1 MSGYDTEIRL
11 ADKRDVR
18 SQTKALVMA
27 QLLQP
32 ATFVTTKSLMTAA
45 PDHGMTKAWVEQIER
60 QLDAA
65 EQLADWILDR
75 C

>member
-1 MSGYDTEIRL
+1 MTMSRL
-11 ADKRDVR
+11 IDERGIR

-27 QLLQP
+27 RLLQP
-32 ATFVTTKSLMTAA
+32 AAVVTTKELMTAA
-45 PDHGMTKAWVEQIER
+45 PDHGMTGAWVEQVEQ

>member
-1 MSGYDTEIRL
+1 MTMSRE
-11 ADKRDVR
+11 RDDSR
-18 SQTKALVMA
+18 AQTKALVMA

-32 ATFVTTKSLMTAA
+32 ATFVTTKSLMTAD

>member
-1 MSGYDTEIRL
+1 MTMSRE
-11 ADKRDVR
+11 RDDSR
-18 SQTKALVMA
+18 AQTKALVMA

-45 PDHGMTKAWVEQIER
+45 PDHGMTKAWVEQVEQ